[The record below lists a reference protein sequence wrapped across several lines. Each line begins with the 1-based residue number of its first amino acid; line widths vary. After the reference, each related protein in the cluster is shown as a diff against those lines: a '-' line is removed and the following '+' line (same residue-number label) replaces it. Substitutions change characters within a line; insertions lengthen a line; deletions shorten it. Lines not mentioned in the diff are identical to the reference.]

1 MKEKKRLSLK
11 NGYCTISEFE
21 HDMSIPSSDN
31 AIGPAISSTQKQLN
45 ELYNSLQSTSETNVL
60 SPIFGQYPRM
70 LPTKRKI
77 IYEAKRKIERL
88 EHCQR
93 MRNFPYNSRW
103 DEEHTLYKDYLEHCG
118 MKLKKVRC

>member
-1 MKEKKRLSLK
+1 MKEKKRLLLK
-11 NGYCTISEFE
+11 NGYCTISKFE
-21 HDMSIPSSDN
+21 HDMSFPSSVH
-31 AIGPAISSTQKQLN
+31 AIGPAILSTQKQLN
-45 ELYNSLQSTSETNVL
+45 ELYDSLHSTSETNVL
-60 SPIFGQYPRM
+60 SPIFGEYPRM
-70 LPTKRKI
+70 LPTKHEI

-118 MKLKKVRC
+118 MKFKKVRR